1 MINFEMLYILFDK
14 LNGSLSWTSSAA
26 ALIRES
32 FNAAAK
38 ACSSTRPPRAV
49 FIRNAPSIN
58 KTKHCVKIYFV
69 CNQIVS
75 IVKYVFVSKIEKA
88 S

>member
-1 MINFEMLYILFDK
+1 
-14 LNGSLSWTSSAA
+14 
-26 ALIRES
+26 
-32 FNAAAK
+32 
-38 ACSSTRPPRAV
+38 V

-75 IVKYVFVSKIEKA
+75 IVKYVFVSKIEKV